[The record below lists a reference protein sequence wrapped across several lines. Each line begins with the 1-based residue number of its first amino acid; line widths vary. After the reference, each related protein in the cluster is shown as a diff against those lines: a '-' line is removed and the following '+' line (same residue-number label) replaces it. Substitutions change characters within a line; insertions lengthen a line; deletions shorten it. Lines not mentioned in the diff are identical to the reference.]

1 MRRPLGLGG
10 VAAAAAVVAG
20 LTLGEF
26 RSGQLSLFLTLAVL
40 AVSLDLVWGYC
51 GILSLGQLLPFGIAA
66 YTTARVAAAA
76 PSLSVPGLLLAA
88 AVGAAVAY
96 GVGVAAF
103 RRRPTPVVVGL
114 LTLVLSLTLEQ
125 IAQQWRDVTGGFNGL
140 TDIPRITVL
149 GWELSDSAQDVLISA
164 AAVGVITGVGL
175 LVTRPVGALLIGVRD
190 NERRTE
196 ALGYDTVA
204 VKVWA
209 FTVGGAVAGLAG
221 ALYVHRTGFVS
232 PQIFGFSLVT
242 NVVLWTL
249 VGGRGTI
256 IGPVVGSLAINF
268 ASATLADVWLQY
280 WTLAT
285 GAIFVAAVALVP
297 EGLVP
302 RVLRLAGR
310 PARRSRRPELVPV
323 GSGDAAR
330 GGSVIGGAVGS
341 GGAARGG
348 SGIFA
353 ASGIDKSFRLF
364 RVLDGVTLAMDEPEL
379 RCLIGPNGAGKSTLL
394 DILCGQQGCQRGSV
408 VMLGRD
414 CRGLRAWEF
423 ARHGVSRKF
432 QSPQIIGSLSVAENI
447 AVAAWATE
455 PSPWT
460 LTRRAWQAS
469 VPRVSL
475 QILERTGLAAR
486 LDEPAG
492 GLSHGDKQWLEIAMA
507 MAGRCRVLLLDEPTA
522 GMTVSESLAA
532 AELLRELHRD
542 YRLPILI
549 VEHDMAFIRAVA
561 DRVTVLARGSVLAD
575 GTVAE
580 VESDPEVMA
589 VYGAIT
595 EHEGASERGAAR
607 EHEGAAERGGATGR
621 EGAAERGGVGE

>member
-1 MRRPLGLGG
+1 MSRQVGLGG
-10 VAAAAAVVAG
+10 AAVVAVG
-20 LTLGEF
+20 AVSLMLGEF
-26 RSGQLSLFLTLAVL
+26 RAGQLSLFLTLAVL

-76 PSLSVPGLLLAA
+76 PSLSLPGLLLAA
-88 AVGAAVAY
+88 AVGAAVAF
-96 GVGVAAF
+96 GVGVAVF

-125 IAQQWRDVTGGFNGL
+125 VAEQWRDVTGGFNGL
-140 TDIPRITVL
+140 TDVPRLTVL
-149 GWELSDSAQDVLISA
+149 GSELSDRAQDLVVSVVAVAVIS
-164 AAVGVITGVGL
+164 GVGL
-175 LVTRPVGALLIGVRD
+175 LVRRPVGAVLIGVRD

-204 VKVWA
+204 LKVWA
-209 FTVGGAVAGLAG
+209 FTLGGAVAGLAG

-232 PQIFGFSLVT
+232 PQIFGFALAT

-249 VGGRGTI
+249 VGGRGTVV
-256 IGPVVGSLAINF
+256 GPVLGTLAINF

-302 RVLRLAGR
+302 AVLRMAGR
-310 PARRSRRPELVPV
+310 PARRSQRPRLAET
-323 GSGDAAR
+323 SAADGEAPDSR
-330 GGSVIGGAVGS
+330 AAVIDV
-341 GGAARGG
+341 
-348 SGIFA
+348 SGIA
-353 ASGIDKSFRLF
+353 KSFGFF
-364 RVLDGVTLAMDEPEL
+364 RVLDGVDLSMDEPEL

-394 DILCGQQGCQRGSV
+394 DVLCGQQGCDDGSV
-408 VMLGRD
+408 ALLGRD

-432 QSPQIIGSLSVAENI
+432 QSPQVIGSLSVAENV
-447 AVAAWATE
+447 AVAAWGAS
-455 PSPWT
+455 PSPWR
-460 LTRRAWQAS
+460 LAVQGWEAS
-469 VPRVSL
+469 VPAASL
-475 QILERTGLAAR
+475 RILARTDLDQR
-486 LDEPAG
+486 LDSPAG
-492 GLSHGDKQWLEIAMA
+492 SLSHGDKQWLEIAMA
-507 MAGRCRVLLLDEPTA
+507 LAGRCRVLLLDEPTA
-522 GMTVSESLAA
+522 GMTVPESLAA

-561 DRVTVLARGSVLAD
+561 DRVTVLARGCVIAD
-575 GTVAE
+575 GTVAA
-580 VESDPEVMA
+580 VEISPEVAA
-589 VYGAIT
+589 VYG
-595 EHEGASERGAAR
+595 GV
-607 EHEGAAERGGATGR
+607 AE
-621 EGAAERGGVGE
+621 

>member
-1 MRRPLGLGG
+1 MAVG
-10 VAAAAAVVAG
+10 AAS
-20 LTLGEF
+20 LMLGEF
-26 RSGQLSLFLTLAVL
+26 RAGQLSLFLTLALL

-66 YTTARVAAAA
+66 YVTARVAAAA
-76 PSLSVPGLLLAA
+76 PSLSLPGLLLAA

-96 GVGVAAF
+96 GVGVAVF

-125 IAQQWRDVTGGFNGL
+125 VAEQWRDVTGGFNGL
-140 TDIPRITVL
+140 TDVPRLAVL
-149 GWELSDSAQDVLISA
+149 GAELSDRAQDLVVSVVAVAVIS
-164 AAVGVITGVGL
+164 GVGL
-175 LVTRPVGALLIGVRD
+175 LVRRPVGAVLIGVRD

-204 VKVWA
+204 VKVWV
-209 FTVGGAVAGLAG
+209 FTLGGALAGLAG

-232 PQIFGFSLVT
+232 PQIFGFAFAT

-256 IGPVVGSLAINF
+256 VGPVLGTLAINF

-302 RVLRLAGR
+302 GVLRMAGR
-310 PARRSRRPELVPV
+310 PARRSQRPRLVE
-323 GSGDAAR
+323 
-330 GGSVIGGAVGS
+330 
-341 GGAARGG
+341 
-348 SGIFA
+348 A
-353 ASGIDKSFRLF
+353 ASGEAPDGRAAVIHASGIAKSFGFF
-364 RVLDGVTLAMDEPEL
+364 RVLDSVDLAMDEPEL

-394 DILCGQQGCQRGSV
+394 DVLCGQQGCEDGSV
-408 VMLGRD
+408 ALLGRN

-423 ARHGVSRKF
+423 ARRGVSRKF
-432 QSPQIIGSLSVAENI
+432 QSPQVIGSLSVAENV
-447 AVAAWATE
+447 AVAAWGTT
-455 PSPWT
+455 PSPWR
-460 LTRRAWQAS
+460 LTVQGWEAS
-469 VPRVSL
+469 VPAASL
-475 QILERTGLAAR
+475 RILARTGLDQR
-486 LDEPAG
+486 LDSPAG
-492 GLSHGDKQWLEIAMA
+492 SLSHGDKQWLEIAMA
-507 MAGRCRVLLLDEPTA
+507 LAGRCRVLLLDEPTA
-522 GMTVSESLAA
+522 GMTVPESLAA

-561 DRVTVLARGSVLAD
+561 DRVTVLARGCVIAD

-580 VESDPEVMA
+580 VETSPEVAA
-589 VYGAIT
+589 VYG
-595 EHEGASERGAAR
+595 GV
-607 EHEGAAERGGATGR
+607 AE
-621 EGAAERGGVGE
+621 

>member
-1 MRRPLGLGG
+1 MSRQVGLGG
-10 VAAAAAVVAG
+10 AAVAAVGAVS
-20 LTLGEF
+20 LMLGEF
-26 RSGQLSLFLTLAVL
+26 RAGQLSLFLTLALL

-76 PSLSVPGLLLAA
+76 PSLSLPGLLLAA

-96 GVGVAAF
+96 GVGVAVF

-125 IAQQWRDVTGGFNGL
+125 VAEQWRDVTGGFNGL
-140 TDIPRITVL
+140 TDVPRLAVL
-149 GWELSDSAQDVLISA
+149 GSELSDRAQDLVVSVV
-164 AAVGVITGVGL
+164 AVAVVSGVGL
-175 LVTRPVGALLIGVRD
+175 LARRPVGAVLIGVRD

-204 VKVWA
+204 VKVWV
-209 FTVGGAVAGLAG
+209 FTLGGALAGLAG

-232 PQIFGFSLVT
+232 PQIFGFALAT

-249 VGGRGTI
+249 VGGRGTVV
-256 IGPVVGSLAINF
+256 GPVLGALAINF

-302 RVLRLAGR
+302 AVLRMAGR
-310 PARRSRRPELVPV
+310 PARRSQRPRLVE
-323 GSGDAAR
+323 
-330 GGSVIGGAVGS
+330 
-341 GGAARGG
+341 
-348 SGIFA
+348 A
-353 ASGIDKSFRLF
+353 ASGEVPSGRAAIIDASGIAKSFGFF
-364 RVLDGVTLAMDEPEL
+364 RVLDGVDLSMDEPEL

-394 DILCGQQGCQRGSV
+394 DVLCGQQDCQDGAV
-408 VMLGRD
+408 ALLGRD

-432 QSPQIIGSLSVAENI
+432 QSPQVIGSLSVAENV
-447 AVAAWATE
+447 AVAAWGAS
-455 PSPWT
+455 PSPWR
-460 LTRRAWQAS
+460 LVRQGWEAS
-469 VPRVSL
+469 VPAAALR
-475 QILERTGLAAR
+475 ILARTGLDQR
-486 LDEPAG
+486 LDSLAG
-492 GLSHGDKQWLEIAMA
+492 SLSHGDKQWLEIAMA
-507 MAGRCRVLLLDEPTA
+507 LAGRCRVLLLDEPTA
-522 GMTVSESLAA
+522 GMTVPESLAA

-561 DRVTVLARGSVLAD
+561 DRVTVLARGGVIAD

-580 VESDPEVMA
+580 VETSPEVAA
-589 VYGAIT
+589 VYG
-595 EHEGASERGAAR
+595 GV
-607 EHEGAAERGGATGR
+607 AE
-621 EGAAERGGVGE
+621 

>member
-1 MRRPLGLGG
+1 MRRPLGFGG
-10 VAAAAAVVAG
+10 AAAAAAAAAS

-26 RSGQLSLFLTLAVL
+26 RAGQLSLFLTLAVL

-66 YTTARVAAAA
+66 YTTARVAAAV
-76 PSLSVPGLLLAA
+76 PSLSLPGMLLAA
-88 AVGAAVAY
+88 AVGAGVAY
-96 GVGVAAF
+96 GVGIAAF

-125 IAQQWRDVTGGFNGL
+125 IAKQWRGVTGGFNGL
-140 TDIPRITVL
+140 TDVPRITVF
-149 GWELSDSAQDVLISA
+149 GSEFPDRAQDLFISV
-164 AAVGVITGVGL
+164 AAVAVIAAVGL
-175 LVTRPVGALLIGVRD
+175 LVTRPVGAVLIGIRD

-204 VKVWA
+204 VKVWI
-209 FTVGGAVAGLAG
+209 FTIGGAVAGIAG

-232 PQIFGFSLVT
+232 PQIFGFALAT

-256 IGPVVGSLAINF
+256 VGPVLGSLAINF

-285 GAIFVAAVALVP
+285 GVIFVAAVALVP

-302 RVLRLAGR
+302 RALRMAGR
-310 PARRSRRPELVPV
+310 PARRSQRPALVPTA
-323 GSGDAAR
+323 SSDAAR
-330 GGSVIGGAVGS
+330 DQAAIFDATAV
-341 GGAARGG
+341 A
-348 SGIFA
+348 
-353 ASGIDKSFRLF
+353 KSFGFF
-364 RVLDGVTLAMDEPEL
+364 RVLDGVTLTMDEPEL

-394 DILCGQQGCQRGSV
+394 DILCGQQGCQEGSIAI
-408 VMLGRD
+408 LGRD
-414 CRGLRAWEF
+414 CKGLRAWEF

-432 QSPQIIGSLSVAENI
+432 QSPQVIGSLSVARERGGGRLGRG
-447 AVAAWATE
+447 AVTMAAHAPCMGGETFRE
-455 PSPWT
+455 CRCGSSSAPVSTNSETRPRAASPT
-460 LTRRAWQAS
+460 
-469 VPRVSL
+469 
-475 QILERTGLAAR
+475 
-486 LDEPAG
+486 
-492 GLSHGDKQWLEIAMA
+492 GDKQWLEIAMA

-580 VESDPEVMA
+580 VENAPEVIA
-589 VYGAIT
+589 VYG
-595 EHEGASERGAAR
+595 
-607 EHEGAAERGGATGR
+607 
-621 EGAAERGGVGE
+621 GVAQ

>member
-1 MRRPLGLGG
+1 MKRLSLSGG
-10 VAAAAAVVAG
+10 SDGVGRQVGVGGAAVVAVAAAS

-26 RSGQLSLFLTLAVL
+26 RAGQLSLFLTLALL

-76 PSLSVPGLLLAA
+76 PSLSLPGLLLAA

-96 GVGVAAF
+96 GVGVAVF

-125 IAQQWRDVTGGFNGL
+125 VAEQWRDVTGGFNGL
-140 TDIPRITVL
+140 TDVPRLTVL
-149 GWELSDSAQDVLISA
+149 GSELSDRAQDLAVSVVAVAVIS
-164 AAVGVITGVGL
+164 GVGL
-175 LVTRPVGALLIGVRD
+175 LVRRPVGAVLIGVRD

-204 VKVWA
+204 VKVWV
-209 FTVGGAVAGLAG
+209 FTLGGALAGLAG

-232 PQIFGFSLVT
+232 PQIFGFTLAT

-249 VGGRGTI
+249 VGGRGTVV
-256 IGPVVGSLAINF
+256 GPVLGALAINF

-302 RVLRLAGR
+302 AVLRMAGR
-310 PARRSRRPELVPV
+310 PARRSQRPRLAEESAADGDVPD
-323 GSGDAAR
+323 SRAA
-330 GGSVIGGAVGS
+330 VID
-341 GGAARGG
+341 
-348 SGIFA
+348 
-353 ASGIDKSFRLF
+353 ASGIAKSFGFF
-364 RVLDGVTLAMDEPEL
+364 RVLDGVDLSMDEPEL

-394 DILCGQQGCQRGSV
+394 DVLCGQQGCDDGSV
-408 VMLGRD
+408 ALLGRD

-432 QSPQIIGSLSVAENI
+432 QSPQVIGSLSVAENV
-447 AVAAWATE
+447 AVAAWGAS
-455 PSPWT
+455 PSPWR
-460 LTRRAWQAS
+460 LTVSSWEAS
-469 VPRVSL
+469 VPAASL
-475 QILERTGLAAR
+475 RILARTGLDQR
-486 LDEPAG
+486 LDSLAG
-492 GLSHGDKQWLEIAMA
+492 SLSHGDKQWLEIAMA
-507 MAGRCRVLLLDEPTA
+507 LAGRCRVLLLDEPTA
-522 GMTVSESLAA
+522 GMTVPESLAA

-561 DRVTVLARGSVLAD
+561 DRVTVLARGGVIAD

-580 VESDPEVMA
+580 VETSPEVAA
-589 VYGAIT
+589 VYG
-595 EHEGASERGAAR
+595 GV
-607 EHEGAAERGGATGR
+607 AE
-621 EGAAERGGVGE
+621 

>member
-1 MRRPLGLGG
+1 MRRPLGFGG
-10 VAAAAAVVAG
+10 AAAAAAAAAS

-26 RSGQLSLFLTLAVL
+26 RAGQLSLFLTLAVL

-76 PSLSVPGLLLAA
+76 PSLSLPGLLLAA

-96 GVGVAAF
+96 GVGIAAF

-125 IAQQWRDVTGGFNGL
+125 IAKQWRDVTGGFNGL
-140 TDIPRITVL
+140 TDVPRITVF
-149 GWELSDSAQDVLISA
+149 GSELPDRAQDLFISVV
-164 AAVGVITGVGL
+164 AVAVITVVGL
-175 LVTRPVGALLIGVRD
+175 LVTRPVGAVLIGIRD

-204 VKVWA
+204 VKVWI
-209 FTVGGAVAGLAG
+209 FTIGGAVAGLAG

-232 PQIFGFSLVT
+232 PQIFGFTLAT

-256 IGPVVGSLAINF
+256 IGPVIGSLVINF
-268 ASATLADVWLQY
+268 ASATLADVWLPY

-285 GAIFVAAVALVP
+285 GVIFVAAVALVP

-302 RVLRLAGR
+302 SVLRIAGR
-310 PARRSRRPELVPV
+310 PARRSRRPELVAAV
-323 GSGDAAR
+323 SDEAASDGNAIFDAATD
-330 GGSVIGGAVGS
+330 GNAIFE
-341 GGAARGG
+341 AAGV
-348 SGIFA
+348 A
-353 ASGIDKSFRLF
+353 KSFGFF
-364 RVLDGVTLAMDEPEL
+364 RVLDGVNLAMDEPEL

-394 DILCGQQGCQRGSV
+394 DILCGQQGCQDGSIA
-408 VMLGRD
+408 MLGRD
-414 CRGLRAWEF
+414 CKGLRAWEF

-447 AVAAWATE
+447 AVAAWGVA
-455 PSPWT
+455 PSPWR
-460 LTRRAWQAS
+460 LTRRGWEAS
-469 VPRVSL
+469 VPQVSL
-475 QILERTGLAAR
+475 RILERTGLDDL
-486 LDEPAG
+486 LDSPAG
-492 GLSHGDKQWLEIAMA
+492 GLSHGDKQWLEITMA

-561 DRVTVLARGSVLAD
+561 DRVTVLARGAVLAD

-580 VESDPEVMA
+580 VENAPEVMA
-589 VYGAIT
+589 VYG
-595 EHEGASERGAAR
+595 
-607 EHEGAAERGGATGR
+607 
-621 EGAAERGGVGE
+621 GVGQ